1 MRKKLLLW
9 NLIFCCVLVA
19 PLSIARATYYSLE
32 PFTSNGSFYNSP
44 DLDISVVVSS
54 TDPELVDFTFYN
66 NSLISSSVARIY
78 FDDESLLSFY
88 DITESPGTT
97 FSQPAT
103 PGNLPAGNTLDPSFV
118 TTDEFCFK
126 GGPPAP
132 HNGIN
137 PGEQLT
143 VIFNI
148 DHGTFSDVLGAL
160 DTGSLRIGAHVIALP
175 DGSSESTV
183 TVPEPAT
190 VCLLGLGTLFF
201 LPKRRSKV
209 TTRLS
214 GTN

>member
-1 MRKKLLLW
+1 MRKRLLLW
-9 NLIFCCVLVA
+9 NLVFCCVVGA
-19 PLSIARATYYSLE
+19 PLPLAQATYYSLQ

-44 DLDISVVVSS
+44 ELDISVVVSS

-66 NSLISSSVARIY
+66 NSLVGSSVARIY
-78 FDDESLLSFY
+78 FDDDSLLSFY
-88 DITESPGTT
+88 DITDGSGTS
-97 FSQPAT
+97 FSKPAA

-118 TTDEFCFK
+118 TTDEFSFK

-148 DHGTFSDVLGAL
+148 EAGTFSDVIYGL
-160 DTGSLRIGAHVIALP
+160 DTGALRVGAHVIALP
-175 DGSSESTV
+175 DGSSESIV
-183 TVPEPAT
+183 TIPEPAT
-190 VCLLGLGTLFF
+190 VCLLGLGTLLF

-209 TTRLS
+209 TKRSS
-214 GTN
+214 GIN